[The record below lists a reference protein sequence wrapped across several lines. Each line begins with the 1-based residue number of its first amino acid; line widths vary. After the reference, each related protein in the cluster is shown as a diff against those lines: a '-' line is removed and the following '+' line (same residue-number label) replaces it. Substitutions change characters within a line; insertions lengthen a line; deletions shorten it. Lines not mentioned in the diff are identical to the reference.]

1 MPRGVRKS
9 ELEKLKEELV
19 NVQEAIQQYKEAL
32 TTMQE
37 KEKNLQALICQEEFK
52 TVKAM
57 LDEREMSLD
66 DLKNLLIQN
75 DPSEN
80 LA

>member
-52 TVKAM
+52 AVKAM

-80 LA
+80 IA

>member
-80 LA
+80 IA